1 MLHNPAFST
10 NAVKRVVDTGFKS
23 CYSIS
28 NAPGPENTDSSPV
41 LNLPAKRAVHVGDT
55 MNAPKLNPESLK
67 VLSKGELIRLLC
79 LKPRTFDETDLHFMW
94 KSVKSRLET
103 LDKRAREGNE
113 VDEAS
118 DFARWIEWS
127 GLTKLF
133 DEFPAGP
140 PFEVSGSA
148 IRRLAREVLFDCE
161 LWWKKNP
168 RGPWVAKS
176 ELEAVNQKLDLIAA
190 RLALHTSIL
199 APQETAG
206 AAGLT
211 DVNPEQGIPKSK
223 PGDVGEVESPALR
236 VILGG
241 Q

>member
-1 MLHNPAFST
+1 MLHNPAFSHEFE
-10 NAVKRVVDTGFKS
+10 KSVVDTGATS
-23 CYSIS
+23 CYSLS
-28 NAPGPENTDSSPV
+28 NAPGLQNADTSPV
-41 LNLPAKRAVHVGDT
+41 LNLPKQGAVKCSRETFNVPT
-55 MNAPKLNPESLK
+55 LNPESLK

-94 KSVKSRLET
+94 KSVKSRLES

-118 DFARWIEWS
+118 DFARWVQWS

-133 DEFPAGP
+133 DQFPAGP
-140 PFEVSGSA
+140 PFEVSGA
-148 IRRLAREVLFDCE
+148 EIRRLAGEVLFDCE

-176 ELEAVNQKLDLIAA
+176 ELEAVNHKLDLIAA
-190 RLALHTSIL
+190 RLAHHTSIL
-199 APQETAG
+199 APPDTASG
-206 AAGLT
+206 LVHAVNTATEDAGDADTL
-211 DVNPEQGIPKSK
+211 
-223 PGDVGEVESPALR
+223 ALR
-236 VILGG
+236 VIPGG